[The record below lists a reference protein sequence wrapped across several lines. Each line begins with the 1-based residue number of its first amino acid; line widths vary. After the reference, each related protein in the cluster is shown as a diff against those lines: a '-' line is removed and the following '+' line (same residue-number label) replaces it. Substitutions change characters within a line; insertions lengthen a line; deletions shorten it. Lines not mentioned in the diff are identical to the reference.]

1 MAFELHGL
9 HPLACSGMR
18 TLAPRHAMLSMNNI
32 SLGSPMIRKS
42 GKISSRKPSPRRPY
56 KDLPMLT
63 VFKRIPCTLSLIAI
77 ALIAA
82 PASAS
87 DSPPTANIAT
97 GTLSGIHDAKTG
109 LDEFKGIPYA
119 APPVGPLR
127 WKPPQPVAAWTG
139 VRQADR
145 FGPRCMQSP
154 IYSDMVFRS
163 NGVSEDCLYLNVWT
177 SAHGSNAKLPVLVYF
192 YGGGFSAGD
201 GSEPRYDGASLAQHG
216 IVTVTVNYRLTV
228 FGFLALPAL
237 AAESPEHATGNYGLL
252 DQNAALRWVQRNI
265 AAFGGDPNQ
274 VTIGGESAGSMSV
287 SAQMA
292 SPLSKGLMQRAIGES
307 GSVLGNLKPRPLA
320 LAERQG
326 KEFER
331 RVGAHSLEQLR
342 AMDAQALLKAS
353 GEKDVPEFD
362 PTIDGYFL
370 PRSPE
375 AIYQAGKQAH
385 VPLLVGS
392 NSQEGDYLN
401 LLDGKAPTPENYR
414 AAMKKRMGA
423 HADEALKLYPAT
435 TEAEVKASGTA
446 FEGDQFIAFATWR
459 WMNVH
464 RQTGQAPV
472 YYYYFVQPRPAKRD
486 GSAGPDAGAVHSGEI
501 EYALGNLDGNNV
513 FAWTAADHRVSD
525 IMQGYWV
532 NFIKTGNPNGGDLP
546 AWPPAASKDGGV
558 LRQVIGVD
566 THVTVD
572 HNAARSE
579 FLQRA
584 DPDAHL

>member
-1 MAFELHGL
+1 
-9 HPLACSGMR
+9 
-18 TLAPRHAMLSMNNI
+18 
-32 SLGSPMIRKS
+32 
-42 GKISSRKPSPRRPY
+42 
-56 KDLPMLT
+56 MLT
-63 VFKRIPCTLSLIAI
+63 AFKRIPSTLPLLAI

-82 PASAS
+82 PASSS
-87 DSPPTANIAT
+87 DAPPVVNIAT

-109 LDEFKGIPYA
+109 LDEFKGIAYA

-127 WKPPQPVAAWTG
+127 WKPPQAVAAWTG
-139 VRQADR
+139 TRQADR

-177 SAHGSNAKLPVLVYF
+177 PAHGANAKLPVLVYF

-201 GSEPRYDGASLAQHG
+201 GSEPRYDGASLAQRG
-216 IVTVTVNYRLTV
+216 IVTVTVNYRLDV
-228 FGFLALPAL
+228 FGFLALPEL

-307 GSVLGNLKPRPLA
+307 GAMLGNLKPRPLA

-326 KEFER
+326 KDFQR
-331 RVGAHSLEQLR
+331 QVGAHSLAQLR
-342 AMDAQALLKAS
+342 AMDAQALLKAADK
-353 GEKDVPEFD
+353 KDVPEFR
-362 PTIDGYFL
+362 PTIDGHFL

-375 AIYQAGKQAH
+375 AIYEAGEQAH
-385 VPLLVGS
+385 IPLLVGS
-392 NSQEGDYLN
+392 NSQEGYYPA
-401 LLDGKAPTPENYR
+401 LLDDKAPTLANYR
-414 AAMKKRMGA
+414 AAMKKQFGA
-423 HADEALKLYPAT
+423 HAAEALKLYPAT
-435 TEAEVKASGTA
+435 NEAEVKASATA
-446 FEGDQFIAFATWR
+446 YEGDQFIAFATWR
-459 WMNVH
+459 WMNLH

-501 EYALGNLDGNNV
+501 EYALGNLAGNTV
-513 FAWTAADHRVSD
+513 FAWTDADHRVSD
-525 IMQGYWV
+525 LMQGYWA
-532 NFIKTGNPNGGDLP
+532 NFIKTGNPNGAGLP
-546 AWPPAASKDGGV
+546 EWPATASKDDGL
-558 LRQVIGVD
+558 LRLVIGVD
-566 THVTVD
+566 THVTAD
-572 HNAARSE
+572 HNAARAE
-579 FLQRA
+579 FLQRT
-584 DPDAHL
+584 DPNAHL